1 MKWWERALIILGL
14 TIIFLML
21 LITILTFPVGPR

>member
-14 TIIFLML
+14 MLIFGMIL
-21 LITILTFPVGPR
+21 LALLTFPK